1 MILADTNP
9 VIIDDI
15 LPKDYLVAAYSGD
28 VVIELQTTD
37 GSWELVEGS
46 PLLDGQNRR
55 LAIPS
60 YSQKIRVSTVSAGT
74 EFLISEAQ

>member
-9 VIIDDI
+9 VILHNI

-28 VVIELQTTD
+28 VNIELRTSD
-37 GSWELVEGS
+37 GSWETVEGS

-55 LAIPS
+55 LAVPS
-60 YSQKIRVSTVSAGT
+60 FAQQIRVSTVSAGT
-74 EFLISEAQ
+74 EFLIEEAQ